1 MAVARAIVTEP
12 VLLLADEPSANLDS
26 ATTRELLEYL
36 RRLNENRGV
45 TIVAATH
52 DPMVMGY
59 ARRQVGLRD
68 GVIVQDSAN
77 VAPA

>member
-1 MAVARAIVTEP
+1 M
-12 VLLLADEPSANLDS
+12 ADEPSANLDS

-36 RRLNENRGV
+36 RRLNQDRGV

-59 ARRQVGLRD
+59 AQRQVGLRD
-68 GVIVQDSAN
+68 GAIVKDSAD